1 MTGFIWGLKLG
12 QREFEVVFERFDS
25 ILSDSELE
33 IIDLRWGGGDL
44 ASWHRVTNESYI
56 SKGLEDFEEYS
67 LQIDVFSL
75 AHKAIYRLKFGYLQG
90 FRLLDEGGLLE
101 FWSSKGYDYNTL
113 GSLIKVKYSPWRE
126 ESIIPFAVTN
136 EYSFLIVTR
145 NECVEVIT
153 DDVPKIEFVKN
164 VEIRQGNIFD

>member
-1 MTGFIWGLKLG
+1 MIK
-12 QREFEVVFERFDS
+12 REFNVEFERFDS
-25 ILSDSELE
+25 ILSNSKLE

-56 SKGLEDFEEYS
+56 NKGLEDFEDYP
-67 LQIDVFSL
+67 LQIEVFSL
-75 AHKAIYRLKFGYLQG
+75 KHKAIYRLKFSYLQG

-101 FWSSKGYDYNTL
+101 FWVSKEYDYDKL

-126 ESIIPFAVTN
+126 ESIVPFAVTN
-136 EYSFLIVTR
+136 EYSFLIVTY

-153 DDVPKIEFVKN
+153 DDTPKIEFVKE
-164 VEIRQGNIFD
+164 VEVIKGNIFGED